1 MDEPADVTSK
11 NRTRTHVLDQ
21 GSTTRNRKVVG
32 LNPASGSTNRG
43 SATRRPMQSYAAL
56 VAALEGGGHV
66 RDALR

>member
-32 LNPASGSTNRG
+32 SNPTSGPQASS
-43 SATRRPMQSYAAL
+43 SAPCPVAELFAL
-56 VAALEGGGHV
+56 PWMPSGQRHPAVWS
-66 RDALR
+66 